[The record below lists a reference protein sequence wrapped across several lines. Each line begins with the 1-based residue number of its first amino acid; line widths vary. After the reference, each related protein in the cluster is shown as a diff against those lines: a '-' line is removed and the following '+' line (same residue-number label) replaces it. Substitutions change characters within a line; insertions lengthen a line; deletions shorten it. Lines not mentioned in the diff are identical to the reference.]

1 MYERK
6 GSFSTVL
13 FDAVVECLSFSGS
26 KIRMIFEY
34 FVFFTRF
41 FYEVGPRSWIAD
53 PSCTEMDLDLLQH
66 VTSECFASKA
76 APRPTISIR
85 HSI

>member
-13 FDAVVECLSFSGS
+13 FDAVVECPSFSGS

-41 FYEVGPRSWIAD
+41 FYEVGS
-53 PSCTEMDLDLLQH
+53 
-66 VTSECFASKA
+66 
-76 APRPTISIR
+76 
-85 HSI
+85 